1 MATIVLVPGF
11 WLGAWAW
18 EHVAR
23 ELTNAGHAVYPVT
36 LTGLADRVAEA
47 SPEVDLDTHIA
58 DILHVIADNNLQQVV
73 LVGHSGANMPVTG
86 AADRLPGRLAR
97 IVYVDTGPLP
107 DGMANIDFSPPEAQE
122 ELRKRV
128 AEEGNGW

>member
-18 EHVAR
+18 QDVAR

-36 LTGLADRVAEA
+36 LTGLADRAAEA

-58 DILHVIADNNLQQVV
+58 DILRVIADNNLQQVV
-73 LVGHSGANMPVTG
+73 LVGHGD
-86 AADRLPGRLAR
+86 DRL
-97 IVYVDTGPLP
+97 
-107 DGMANIDFSPPEAQE
+107 
-122 ELRKRV
+122 
-128 AEEGNGW
+128 